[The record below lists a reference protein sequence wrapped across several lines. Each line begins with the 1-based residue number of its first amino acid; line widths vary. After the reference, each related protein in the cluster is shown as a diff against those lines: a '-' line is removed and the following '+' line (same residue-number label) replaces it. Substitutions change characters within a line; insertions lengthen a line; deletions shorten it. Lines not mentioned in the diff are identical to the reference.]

1 MVSHVS
7 STENYESD
15 DLAVGEG
22 FMEEVVFKIRENWN
36 FSPTQHQPTSWEG
49 RWTGDWIQ
57 LPMANDLI
65 NHGYVIKPP

>member
-1 MVSHVS
+1 MVSHIS

-36 FSPTQHQPTSWEG
+36 FSPTQHQPTSREG
-49 RWTGDWIQ
+49 RWTGD
-57 LPMANDLI
+57 
-65 NHGYVIKPP
+65 